1 MTIFVTGATGLIGSF
16 ICRRLLENG
25 YAVRA
30 LRRATSDLSLV
41 DDVRDQIT
49 WVEGDILDTV
59 VLAEHLAGVDGV
71 IHCAALVSYDGR
83 DETPM
88 HKVNVEGTAN
98 LVNASL
104 RTGIDYFLHVSSVA
118 AIGRGKDARQI
129 DETHQAN
136 AEEFS
141 TAYARSKHLAE
152 LEVWRASSEGL
163 PVAIINPSLVLGPG
177 QWSQSSTKIF
187 KYIWDENRFYIDGL
201 ANYVDVRDVAT
212 VALRLLKASTTGE
225 RYITSA
231 GSIPYP
237 ELFAMIAQSFNKK
250 PPTVRVN
257 PNLIPLASV
266 ADSLRA
272 RLTGSPQLITNDLQ
286 QLANSQHVFDSTKVQ
301 QATGITFN
309 PLENTVR
316 WCCHELVKKNQMV
329 QS

>member
-16 ICRRLLENG
+16 ICRRLIENG

-30 LRRATSDLSLV
+30 LRRASSDLSLV
-41 DDVRDQIT
+41 DDISERIA

-59 VLAEHLAGVDGV
+59 VLAEQLAGVDGV
-71 IHCAALVSYDGR
+71 IHCAALVSYDSR
-83 DETPM
+83 DETRM

-104 RTGIDYFLHVSSVA
+104 RLGIDYFLHVSSVA
-118 AIGRGKDARQI
+118 AIGRGKTTKRI
-129 DETHQAN
+129 DETHQAQ
-136 AEEFS
+136 AEEFG

-187 KYIWDENRFYIDGL
+187 KYIWDENRFYVDGL

-212 VALRLLKASTTGE
+212 VVLRLLKSGTTGE
-225 RYITSA
+225 RFITSA
-231 GSIPYP
+231 GSIPYA
-237 ELFAMIAQSFNKK
+237 ELFAMIAHSFNKK
-250 PPTVRVN
+250 PPTTRVN
-257 PNLIPLASV
+257 PNLIPLASL
-266 ADSLRA
+266 ADLLRA
-272 RLTGSPQLITNDLQ
+272 RLTGRPQLITNELQ
-286 QLANSQHVFDSTKVQ
+286 QIASNTHVFDSTKVQ
-301 QATGITFN
+301 QTTGITFN

-316 WCCHELVKKNQMV
+316 WCCHELAKKNQMV

>member
-16 ICRRLLENG
+16 ICRRLIENG
-25 YAVRA
+25 YVVRA
-30 LRRATSDLSLV
+30 LRRASSALSLV
-41 DDVRDQIT
+41 DDISDQIT

-59 VLAEHLAGVDGV
+59 ALAEQLAGADGV
-71 IHCAALVSYDGR
+71 IHCAALVSYDSR
-83 DETPM
+83 DETRM

-104 RTGIDYFLHVSSVA
+104 RLGIAYFLHVSSVA
-118 AIGRGKDARQI
+118 AIGRGKAENKV

-177 QWSQSSTKIF
+177 EWSQGSTKIF
-187 KYIWDENRFYIDGL
+187 KYIWDENRFYINGL

-212 VALRLLKASTTGE
+212 VALRLLKSQVTGE
-225 RYITSA
+225 RFITSA
-231 GSIPYP
+231 GSIPYA
-237 ELFAMIAQSFNKK
+237 ELFGMVARAFSKK
-250 PPTVRVN
+250 PPATRVN
-257 PNLIPLASV
+257 PNLIPLASL
-266 ADSLRA
+266 ADSFRA
-272 RLTGSPQLITNDLQ
+272 RLTGRPQLITNELKQ
-286 QLANSQHVFDSTKVQ
+286 IASNTHIFDNTKVQ
-301 QATGITFN
+301 QTTGITFN

-316 WCCHELVKKNQMV
+316 WCCHELAKKNQMV

>member
-1 MTIFVTGATGLIGSF
+1 MNIFITGATGLIGSF
-16 ICRRLLENG
+16 ICRRLIENG

-30 LRRATSDLSLV
+30 LRRAGSDLSLV
-41 DDVRDQIT
+41 NDISNQIT
-49 WVEGDILDTV
+49 WVEGNILDTV
-59 VLAEHLAGVDGV
+59 ALTEHLLGVDGV
-71 IHCAALVSYDGR
+71 VHCAALVSYDGR

-104 RTGIDYFLHVSSVA
+104 RQGINYFLHVSSVA
-118 AIGRGKDARQI
+118 AIGRGKDEKRI

-136 AEEFS
+136 AEEFN

-187 KYIWDENRFYIDGL
+187 KYIWDENRFYMDGL

-212 VALRLLKASTTGE
+212 VALRLLKSRITGE
-225 RYITSA
+225 RFITSA
-231 GSIPYP
+231 GSIPYT
-237 ELFAMIAQSFNKK
+237 ELFDMIAQSFNKK
-250 PPTVRVN
+250 PPTTRVN
-257 PNLIPLASV
+257 PSLIPLASL

-272 RLTGSPQLITNDLQ
+272 RLTGRPQLITNELQ
-286 QLANSQHVFDSTKVQ
+286 QIASNTHIFDSTKVQ
-301 QATGITFN
+301 QTTGITFN

-316 WCCHELVKKNQMV
+316 WCCHELAKKNQMV

>member
-16 ICRRLLENG
+16 ICRRLIESG

-41 DDVRDQIT
+41 ADIADQIT
-49 WVEGDILDTV
+49 WVEGDVLDTV
-59 VLAEHLAGVDGV
+59 ALAEQLVGVEGV

-83 DETPM
+83 DETRM

-104 RTGIDYFLHVSSVA
+104 RQGVAYFLHVSSVA
-118 AIGRGKDARQI
+118 AIGRGKDAKRI
-129 DETHQAN
+129 DETHPAN
-136 AEEFS
+136 PEEFG

-212 VALRLLKASTTGE
+212 VAMRLLKSRTTGE

-231 GSIPYP
+231 GSIPYAK
-237 ELFAMIAQSFNKK
+237 LFAMIAQSFNKK
-250 PPTVRVN
+250 PPSVRVR

-272 RLTGSPQLITNDLQ
+272 RLTGRPQLITNDLQ
-286 QLANSQHVFDSTKVQ
+286 QLANNTHVFDSTKVQ